1 MREVVVI
8 AEGQTEEQFIKQ
20 IVAPSLRPVCVFLK
34 PLLLKTSQTAK
45 GGAISYDRL
54 QFHARNT
61 LRQHPD
67 AVLTTF
73 LDLYGLDT
81 SFPAF
86 TEAVKKKTN
95 VYARV
100 ACLEEALHEAIVVHV
115 GCRFERFIPHIQPY
129 EYEGLLFS
137 DVAALSEVEPT
148 WAKSLTQLTRV
159 RTSFSTPEHINDN
172 YESKPSKRLEDLL
185 DPKYRKTSHG
195 PRAAERIT
203 LAVMERE
210 CLHFKAWLDK
220 LRGLATS

>member
-1 MREVVVI
+1 MQVVIVI
-8 AEGQTEEQFIKQ
+8 AEGQTEEIFIKQ
-20 IVAPSLRPVCVFLK
+20 VVAPALRPLQVFLK
-34 PLLLKTSQTAK
+34 PLLMKTSQTAK

-67 AVLTTF
+67 AVLSTF
-73 LDLYGLDT
+73 IDLYGLNT
-81 SFPAF
+81 SFPASD
-86 TEAVKKKTN
+86 EAREKSN
-95 VYARV
+95 VYTRV
-100 ACLEEALHEAIVVHV
+100 ACLEEALHKAIVAHV
-115 GCRFERFIPHIQPY
+115 GCRPEHFVPHIQPY

-137 DVAALSEVEPT
+137 NVEALSEVEPN
-148 WAKSLTQLTRV
+148 WAKSLNKLTKV
-159 RTSFSTPEHINDN
+159 RASFATPEHINDS

-203 LAVMERE
+203 LEVMERE